1 MNRIIMIIC
10 FAWVLC
16 GCSREMLLEDES
28 LQMEEEV
35 LMYEDVPFSFA
46 SILNLPSKGKDEDGN
61 YRSKIP
67 IFGGKSAWNLSY
79 NEYKYLVWMADEGL
93 FTKNSILRKLGNQLA
108 QKKTNPVRL
117 KFAVFP
123 DFEKEF
129 PGRDAV
135 YDASSQTVLF
145 KTESDIFLDR
155 IILHEFWHVVQC
167 ELAGIKMTDKNEAHM
182 EFEVMVLCD
191 VIQTMITGN
200 VVTSIKTYTYMSLV
214 SRLVNLSG
222 HIDPGGESQVLA
234 DYNKVYENWAREN
247 SISEP
252 DNYNPGALFCFLS
265 IF

>member
-1 MNRIIMIIC
+1 MYEGDVAFSFGDILQLPDSKNPNYRNSINVLNRIKM
-10 FAWVLC
+10 AL
-16 GCSREMLLEDES
+16 
-28 LQMEEEV
+28 
-35 LMYEDVPFSFA
+35 
-46 SILNLPSKGKDEDGN
+46 
-61 YRSKIP
+61 
-67 IFGGKSAWNLSY
+67 NLSY
-79 NEYKYLVWMADEGL
+79 NQYWFLIKTANEGL
-93 FTKNSILRKLGNQLA
+93 FYKNSILRKLGYQLA
-108 QKKTNPVRL
+108 QKKRPIVRL
-117 KFAVFP
+117 KFATYP
-123 DFEKEF
+123 DFEKDF
-129 PGRDAV
+129 PGRDAI
-135 YDASSQTVLF
+135 YDASSQTVLL
-145 KTESDIFLDR
+145 KKEENIFSDR

-222 HIDPGGESQVLA
+222 HIDPGVESQVLA